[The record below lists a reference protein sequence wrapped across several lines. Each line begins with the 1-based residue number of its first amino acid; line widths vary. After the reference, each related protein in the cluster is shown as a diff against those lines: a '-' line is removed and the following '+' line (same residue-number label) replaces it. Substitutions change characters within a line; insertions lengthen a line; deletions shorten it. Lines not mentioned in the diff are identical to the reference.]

1 MNPTIA
7 LMMQSAARNPATT
20 YNVQS
25 AGRNRGVAGDT
36 INARISPREAML
48 LHALG
53 AHGSLNPRTGQ
64 RHFAAATGTP
74 AAGPIP
80 QPPQLGGYSL
90 APLMSQDPGA
100 NLIGNAYGGV
110 PAWAMNPFQLGMT
123 PNFANPNWRFPT
135 GGAFTAPGTAPG
147 TTPPQAPG
155 PALQSIKT
163 SVNGGFGNTGL
174 GQSADTGPKSR

>member
-7 LMMQSAARNPATT
+7 LMMQSAERNPAAAR
-20 YNVQS
+20 NVQS

-53 AHGSLNPRTGQ
+53 AHGTLNPRSGQ

-90 APLMSQDPGA
+90 APLISQNPGG
-100 NLIGNAYGGV
+100 NLIGNAYGAV

-135 GGAFTAPGTAPG
+135 GGAFAAPGTAPG
-147 TTPPQAPG
+147 AVTPQALA
-155 PALQSIKT
+155 PAPQQPSSPA
-163 SVNGGFGNTGL
+163 SVLSAPANSQGTIANGG
-174 GQSADTGPKSR
+174 RR

>member
-7 LMMQSAARNPATT
+7 LMMQSVDRNRAAARN
-20 YNVQS
+20 
-25 AGRNRGVAGDT
+25 RGIAGDT

-53 AHGSLNPRTGQ
+53 AHGSLNPQTGQ

-80 QPPQLGGYSL
+80 QPPQLGGYTL
-90 APLMSQDPGA
+90 APLMSQNPGG
-100 NLIGNAYGGV
+100 NLIGNAYGAV

-123 PNFANPNWRFPT
+123 PTFANPNWRFPT
-135 GGAFTAPGTAPG
+135 GGAFTAPGNVAAPAAA
-147 TTPPQAPG
+147 PAPQPVSAV
-155 PALQSIKT
+155 
-163 SVNGGFGNTGL
+163 VNGGFGNSDL
-174 GQSADTGPKSR
+174 GQNADRGPKGGRS

>member
-7 LMMQSAARNPATT
+7 LMMQSAA
-20 YNVQS
+20 
-25 AGRNRGVAGDT
+25 RNRGVAGDT

-53 AHGSLNPRTGQ
+53 AHGTLNPRTGQ

-90 APLMSQDPGA
+90 APLMSQNPGG
-100 NLIGNAYGGV
+100 NLIGNAYGAV
-110 PAWAMNPFQLGMT
+110 PAWAMNPFQLAMT
-123 PNFANPNWRFPT
+123 PNFANPNWRFPV
-135 GGAFTAPGTAPG
+135 GGIFTAPGTAPG
-147 TTPPQAPG
+147 IMPLQASAPAPQPV
-155 PALQSIKT
+155 KT
-163 SVNGGFGNTGL
+163 AVNGGFGSGDF
-174 GQSADTGPKSR
+174 GQSGDRGPKSQ

>member
-7 LMMQSAARNPATT
+7 LMMQSAAP
-20 YNVQS
+20 NVLS
-25 AGRNRGVAGDT
+25 APRNRGVAGDT

-48 LHALG
+48 LRTLG

-64 RHFAAATGTP
+64 RHFAAETGTP

-90 APLMSQDPGA
+90 APLMSQNPGG
-100 NLIGNAYGGV
+100 NLIGNSYGAV
-110 PAWAMNPFQLGMT
+110 PAWAMNPFQLGMA

-135 GGAFTAPGTAPG
+135 GGAFNAPDVMPTQMPAP
-147 TTPPQAPG
+147 TPLPV
-155 PALQSIKT
+155 KT
-163 SVNGGFGNTGL
+163 NVNGGFGVGDF
-174 GQSADTGPKSR
+174 GQSGGNPNRR